1 MVSLSTHSVLWQN
14 GRKYLELNYMYN
26 NLSWEHPFIWKSG
39 TVTWSQGE
47 LSSFQI
53 SHYWDDLN
61 ICTDFDRHNLS
72 TTKSPTTNPVQRMNS
87 NSPNL
92 PTTDQVRD
100 AYLFMKRWF
109 IAVTPSLNTAEK
121 SKATQE
127 VANTSSSVFAPH
139 HPPRS
144 SFQKISTRGKVDIR
158 VLGINKGVGN
168 VGLRAGR

>member
-1 MVSLSTHSVLWQN
+1 MVSISTHSVLWQI

-26 NLSWEHPFIWKSG
+26 NFSWDHPFIWKSG
-39 TVTWSQGE
+39 TVSQGE

-61 ICTDFDRHNLS
+61 IFTDFDRHNIS
-72 TTKSPTTNPVQRMNS
+72 TTKSPTTNTMQRMNS

-92 PTTDQVRD
+92 SRTDQVRD
-100 AYLFMKRWF
+100 AYLFMKRWY
-109 IAVTPSLNTAEK
+109 IAVTPSLNTAVK
-121 SKATQE
+121 SKATPR

-144 SFQKISTRGKVDIR
+144 SFQKISTRGKC

-168 VGLRAGR
+168 VRLRAGR